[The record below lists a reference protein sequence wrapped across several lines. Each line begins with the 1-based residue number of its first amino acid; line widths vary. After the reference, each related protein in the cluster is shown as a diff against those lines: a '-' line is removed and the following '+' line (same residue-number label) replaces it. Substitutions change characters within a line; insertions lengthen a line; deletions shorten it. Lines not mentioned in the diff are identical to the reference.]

1 MALIN
6 LNTIGTDNSICELTL
21 NRPEVLNALNT
32 QLLSDLLLPLE
43 KGGQGG
49 FKVLV
54 IRGAGDKAFSAGA
67 DLKERAGMTFDQTR
81 AFLKQINEIFDL
93 VANLPI
99 PTIAFINGYA
109 FGGGLELALACDIRI
124 MAPHAQTGLTECALG
139 IIPGAGGTSRLPQV
153 IGYAKACEL
162 IFSAK
167 KINAEESL
175 KLGLVNQISNSPL
188 ELANKIAACSTT
200 SLRAAKE
207 AMKTGEVSRCYEQ
220 VLTSPERLEALKKFT
235 LNPQA

>member
-6 LNTIGTDNSICELTL
+6 LNTIGTDNAIGEITL

-32 QLLSDLLLPLE
+32 ELLSALAIPLAPLYLVE
-43 KGGQGG
+43 RGI
-49 FKVLV
+49 KVLI

-67 DLKERAGMTFDQTR
+67 DLKERAGMNFDQTR
-81 AFLKQINEIFDL
+81 AFLKQINEVFDL
-93 VANLPI
+93 VAGLPI
-99 PTIAFINGYA
+99 PTIAFMNGYA

-124 MAPHAQTGLTECALG
+124 MASHAQTGLTECALG

-167 KINAEESL
+167 KINAEEAL
-175 KLGLVNQISNSPL
+175 KLGLVNQISDSPL
-188 ELANKIAACSTT
+188 ELANQIAACSTT
-200 SLRAAKE
+200 SLKAAKE
-207 AMKTGEVSRCYEQ
+207 AMKTGEVARCYEQ
-220 VLTSPERLEALKKFT
+220 VLTSPERLEALKRFR
-235 LNPQA
+235 Q

>member
-6 LNTIGTDNSICELTL
+6 LTYTGTDNAICELTL

-32 QLLSDLLLPLE
+32 DLLSALLPPLE

-49 FKVLV
+49 FRVLV
-54 IRGAGDKAFSAGA
+54 IRGAGEKAFSAGA
-67 DLKERAGMTFDQTR
+67 DLKERAGMSFDQTR
-81 AFLKQINEIFDL
+81 GFLKQINEVFDL

-139 IIPGAGGTSRLPQV
+139 IIPGAGGTSRLPHV

-167 KINAEESL
+167 KINAEEAL
-175 KLGLVNQISNSPL
+175 NIGLVNQISDSPL
-188 ELANKIAACSTT
+188 ELANKIAACGAT

-207 AMKTGEVSRCYEQ
+207 AMRTGEVARCYEQ
-220 VLTSPERLEALKKFT
+220 VLTSPERLNALKRFT
-235 LNPQA
+235 